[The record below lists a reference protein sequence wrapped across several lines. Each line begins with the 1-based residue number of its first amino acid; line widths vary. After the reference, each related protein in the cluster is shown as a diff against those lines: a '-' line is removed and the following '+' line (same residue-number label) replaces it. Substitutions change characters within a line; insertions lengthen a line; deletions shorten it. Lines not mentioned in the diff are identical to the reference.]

1 MFTGIDIGGRYTK
14 IVVLDKKVKLSL
26 VQAFTL
32 ATPYVADEQGF
43 SKLDTAALFKSID
56 GLISLSKLRSSKL
69 AINLSTTS
77 ISTLSIVLPPM
88 AKKELF
94 FAAINEAKQRMIP
107 VSGPHHAFEAFLV
120 GAVVQD
126 NVPKSAVMVVRIEK
140 NFVDRIID
148 MYKTFEITP
157 SLITPSAFVIPALVP
172 PEAWKQGEDIAFVD
186 IGAVSLDIFI
196 AHQGNLAFTRNVTY
210 GLNDIYKDLAEKLG
224 IPQEKIEQAILQEY
238 GVPKV
243 DFDLSDKVA
252 LAEEIMRQK
261 YEAMTAEASLEAA
274 VNMLE
279 LRMQWQPHI
288 ERIVQ
293 ELRRTFAYYK
303 EQSSGIKVENIYFLG
318 GGCGIK
324 NLVQSLAQDLRGTVL
339 ALAPF
344 RDIHVPAD
352 ADQSLIHPVYANAVA
367 LAVGA
372 SQVQLKKQQILN
384 FLPQDIKMRESER
397 VWQWALTIAVIVIN
411 LLFGVGILNLALT
424 NSQIKRSLKQ
434 EQFELKHAQ
443 SVIDKASSVSSQ
455 DAILNQQ
462 DSRAKEIKSRLISF
476 IPWIKDLA
484 KAGRDPI
491 VFDKLVLTDKDM
503 EIQAH
508 IERDYEAAADLQLR
522 FMKKLQETGNWFN
535 ITYVPVELEQISSD
549 TINGNDKLDLTLPRV
564 RKFSIKA
571 EAVRK

>member
-1 MFTGIDIGGRYTK
+1 MFTGIDVGGRYTK

-26 VQAFTL
+26 VQAVTL
-32 ATPYVADEQGF
+32 ATPFVADEQGF
-43 SKLDTAALFKSID
+43 TKLDVAALFKSID
-56 GLISLSKLRSSKL
+56 GLVTLSKLRSSKL

-77 ISTLSIVLPPM
+77 ISTLSIILPPM

-94 FAAINEAKQRMIP
+94 FAAINEARQRMIP
-107 VSGPHHAFEAFLV
+107 VSGPHHAFEAFSV
-120 GAVVQD
+120 GTAVQD
-126 NVPKSAVMVVRIEK
+126 NMPKSAVMVVRIEK
-140 NFVDRIID
+140 NSVDRILD

-157 SLITPSAFVIPALVP
+157 SLITPSAFVIPALLP
-172 PEAWKQGEDIAFVD
+172 AEAWKQGEDIAFVD

-196 AHQGNLAFTRNVTY
+196 AHQGNLAFTRNVIY
-210 GLNDIYKDLAEKLG
+210 GLNDIYKDLADKLG
-224 IPQEKIEQAILQEY
+224 MPQEKIEQVILQEY

-261 YEAMTAEASLEAA
+261 YEAMTPEAPLEAA

-293 ELRRTFAYYK
+293 ELRRTFSYYK

-352 ADQSLIHPVYANAVA
+352 ADQSLIHPIYANAVA

-384 FLPQDIKMRESER
+384 FLPQDIKMRESAR
-397 VWQWALTIAVIVIN
+397 VWQWALTISVIVIN
-411 LLFGVGILNLALT
+411 LLFGAGILNLALT
-424 NSQIKRSLKQ
+424 NGQIRRSLKQ
-434 EQFELKHAQ
+434 EQFDLKHAQ
-443 SVIDKASSVSSQ
+443 SVIDKSKTVSSL
-455 DAILNQQ
+455 DSMLNQQ
-462 DSRAKEIKSRLISF
+462 DTRAKEIRNQLINF
-476 IPWIKDLA
+476 LPWIKALA
-484 KAGRDPI
+484 KAGRDPV
-491 VFDKLVLTDKDM
+491 VFDRLVLTEKIM
-503 EIQAH
+503 ELDAH
-508 IERDYEAAADLQLR
+508 IERDYEAVEDAQLK
-522 FMKKLQETGNWFN
+522 FMKKLGETGNWFN
-535 ITYVPVELEQISSD
+535 ITFVPLVLKNIPSD
-549 TINGNDKLDLTLPRV
+549 TISENDNPDLIYPRV
-564 RKFSIKA
+564 RRFSVKA
-571 EAVRK
+571 EAIRK